1 MGIPNFLRNQ
11 EEAGTISHPASLQ
24 AAITQFEQINK
35 VLNDR
40 SYALDTDSMIRL
52 LSSELRLVFGVLV
65 EALRRSDI

>member
-11 EEAGTISHPASLQ
+11 EEAAGVTRPDSLQ
-24 AAITQFEQINK
+24 AAIMQFEQINK

-40 SYALDTDSMIRL
+40 SYALDTDSMVRL